1 MRTLVIHEMYEVLRR
16 HSATVR
22 FRRGARPDIIG
33 TTHISPPQCVKLPP
47 VRFPVSYLHF
57 SLRSWSL
64 PRPNSPSMSSR
75 ASTASPSTATPQR
88 LFIPLPTPPTWHT
101 TRRRRDDCTSLP
113 VKFFSSVEY
122 GSPDRDESIR
132 EMPLA
137 RLERQSK
144 RRSKYWP
151 TIFYLFPML
160 RRAIYFDKQA
170 DTWSWNW
177 RSRSKFSL
185 PMCGNYPNK

>member
-1 MRTLVIHEMYEVLRR
+1 MYEVLRR

-33 TTHISPPQCVKLPP
+33 TTHISPPQCVKLFPP
-47 VRFPVSYLHF
+47 P
-57 SLRSWSL
+57 
-64 PRPNSPSMSSR
+64 PPCDSPFRTFIFHSARDLSR
-75 ASTASPSTATPQR
+75 AQIHLPCRRGRLPLLHPPPLRNAAPSP
-88 LFIPLPTPPTWHT
+88 FPTPPWHT

-137 RLERQSK
+137 RLQRQSK

-160 RRAIYFDKQA
+160 RSATYFDKRA
-170 DTWSWNW
+170 DTA
-177 RSRSKFSL
+177 KL
-185 PMCGNYPNK
+185 KLTVTQ

>member
-22 FRRGARPDIIG
+22 FRCGARPDIIG
-33 TTHISPPQCVKLPP
+33 TTHISPPQCVKLPF

-57 SLRSWSL
+57 SLPL
-64 PRPNSPSMSSR
+64 VISPAPKFTFHVVASVYRFSIHRRAASR
-75 ASTASPSTATPQR
+75 DASPSPFH
-88 LFIPLPTPPTWHT
+88 LTWHT

-113 VKFFSSVEY
+113 VKFSSSVEY

-151 TIFYLFPML
+151 TIFYLFPMQ
-160 RRAIYFDKQA
+160 RSTIYFDKRA
-170 DTWSWNW
+170 DT
-177 RSRSKFSL
+177 
-185 PMCGNYPNK
+185 